1 MSNNRISLNDVK
13 TQTDPVSGRV
23 TYKYELSPGATIE
36 AKSIVELVLRIKQH
50 YNNEEFDHGQAD

>member
-1 MSNNRISLNDVK
+1 MSNDRISLNDVK

-36 AKSIVELVLRIKQH
+36 ASSIVELVKRIQWH
-50 YNNEEFDHGQAD
+50 YEQLEEEYGQTD